1 MPNSLLHFLLSV
13 LTLVIGGALEE
24 LFPKVAGVGF
34 PVLLAAVQF
43 SAVRRPV
50 LVAALFA
57 LAAGAVEDSL
67 SSLPVMTS
75 ASYFLSVAFLTHW
88 LEFPRAAILLTYPCY
103 QLWLWM
109 WMPMLRG
116 NVFHRVL
123 VSVPIGLLAVVTV
136 GAVLVWVERRAAIDE
151 AG

>member
-1 MPNSLLHFLLSV
+1 MSNSLLHLLLSV
-13 LTLVIGGALEE
+13 VTLVIGGALEE

-43 SAVRRPV
+43 AAVRRPV

-75 ASYFLSVAFLTHW
+75 ASYFLAVSLLTHV
-88 LEFPRAAILLTYPCY
+88 LDFPRAAILLTYPCY
-103 QLWLWM
+103 QLWLWL

-123 VSVPIGLLAVVTV
+123 VAAPIGLLAVL
-136 GAVLVWVERRAAIDE
+136 AVAAALVWVERRAAVDE